1 MLTAL
6 SGWPSKGL
14 TFSDKCNQTKYL
26 NILLDAAAQNPE
38 KFDVFTHETM
48 PVRYHF
54 ANNYRI
60 APIYVVPKIGY
71 ALTTHEE
78 GDDGMSKGVSITF
91 TFTSKRDSDLFTES
105 RLRQ

>member
-1 MLTAL
+1 MLTAF

-78 GDDGMSKGVSITF
+78 GDDGMSKGVSINF
-91 TFTSKRDSDLFTES
+91 TVTSKRDSDLFTES